1 MSELKSQDLKD
12 YTREPTAVG
21 ASYTRFR
28 EEAKKLKEEN
38 DQLTERMKE
47 MMANMTK
54 LKTANK
60 SLSESVEQS
69 EEEKGLLSC
78 QVEELKA
85 QLQDS
90 ARCGVSFLLI
100 FLYAYSS
107 NCTCIRCT
115 YAHTP
120 TGTYACMYTC
130 LYAHVLMHA

>member
-12 YTREPTAVG
+12 YPKEPTAVG

-47 MMANMTK
+47 MNAKMTE
-54 LKTANK
+54 LESANK
-60 SLSESVEQS
+60 CLSESVEQS
-69 EEEKGLLSC
+69 EEEKGQLYC

-90 ARCGVSFLLI
+90 ARCGMPFLLVDCAL
-100 FLYAYSS
+100 FS
-107 NCTCIRCT
+107 
-115 YAHTP
+115 
-120 TGTYACMYTC
+120 
-130 LYAHVLMHA
+130 